1 MKVLGK
7 IPLKW
12 PSITEGIPFA
22 HHFSKHS
29 STKHSPFE
37 LLYNQETVLP
47 IDVKYKLS
55 SIENSDLENPFD
67 QDIFDTVFASSN
79 VIGED
84 VHRQAGEHIKRGK
97 KK

>member
-29 STKHSPFE
+29 STNHSPFE

-47 IDVKYKLS
+47 IDVTCKLS
-55 SIENSDLENPFD
+55 SIENSDLDNPFD
-67 QDIFDTVFASSN
+67 QDIFDTVLASSN